1 MIEHLVVSTI
11 VLAVAMLATRAIPLT
26 ARTRHAILLCGLA
39 KFAIPT
45 AAFTYF
51 GVETIAVMPAAPRVF
66 DGTGGAPVPQ
76 QASIDWLLITWA
88 AVATLIFARWLLLRA
103 RTVTAALRSTTPA
116 SHRELDALAE
126 TRRVLGMRTAVDVV
140 RSPVC
145 EAPAVLRVV
154 RPVVILPA
162 RGCDDLTDDELHAL
176 LLHEL
181 AHVARRDNLVT
192 MFTALAAAL
201 LWFHPLVWLA
211 LRRLDVT
218 REQACDE
225 RVAEAMNHS
234 ETYLDALTK
243 VCRAAVAPRT
253 AGASCMAGANIKER
267 MEHLMRYE
275 GLRKR
280 AWSHRGMLALSLTL
294 VVAAAAFAA
303 KPAAKEQLYSLRFN
317 VVPEEQRVVF
327 DLSLVD
333 NATGEAFAAT
343 RLSAQYG
350 QWATSTTERNGATI
364 DLRMHM
370 RANRPAELFMVVS
383 KDGREVQN
391 SLYTWQQQV
400 TPDTSQL
407 LDKVQDAQY
416 TGEPITVNLVNADL
430 ADVMETLGQITG
442 LEIVIAPGISEKVTI
457 NVTKVPWDKVLDIIV
472 QQTGTKMKIEGKTIH
487 ISK

>member
-11 VLAVAMLATRAIPLT
+11 VLAVAMLATRALPLT
-26 ARTRHAILLCGLA
+26 ARTRHALLLCGLA

-51 GVETIAVMPAAPRVF
+51 GVETIAVMPVAPRVF
-66 DGTGGAPVPQ
+66 DGTGGAPAPQ
-76 QASIDWLLITWA
+76 EASINWLLVVWA
-88 AVATLIFARWLLLRA
+88 AVATLIFARWLLLRS
-103 RTVTAALRSTTPA
+103 RTVSAALSSTTPA

-126 TRRVLGMRTAVDVV
+126 TRRVLGMRTAIDIV

-192 MFTALAAAL
+192 MFTAVAAAL

-225 RVAEAMNHS
+225 RVAEGMS
-234 ETYLDALTK
+234 GTETYLDALTK
-243 VCRAAVAPRT
+243 VCRAAIAPRT
-253 AGASCMAGANIKER
+253 AGASCMAGANVKER

-275 GLRKR
+275 GLRRR
-280 AWSHRGMLALSLTL
+280 AWSHRGMLALALTL
-294 VVAAAAFAA
+294 VVAAAGFAA
-303 KPAAKEQLYSLRFN
+303 KPAATEQLYSLRFN
-317 VVPEEQRVVF
+317 VTPAEQTVVF

-333 NATGEAFAAT
+333 NATGEAFAPA
-343 RLSAQYG
+343 RLTAQYG
-350 QWATSTTERNGATI
+350 QWATSTTDRNGATI
-364 DLRMHM
+364 DLRMRM
-370 RANRPAELFMVVS
+370 RVGRPAELFMVVR
-383 KDGREVQN
+383 KDGKEVQN

-400 TPDTSQL
+400 TDHPS
-407 LDKVQDAQY
+407 
-416 TGEPITVNLVNADL
+416 NLVTKMRDARYNGAPISMDLREADL
-430 ADVMETLGQITG
+430 ADVMKTFSKITG
-442 LEIVIAPGISEKVTI
+442 LEIAMEPGITGKVTI
-457 NVTKVPWDKVLDIIV
+457 HLTDVPWDQALEMIV
-472 QQTGTKMKIEGKTIH
+472 EQNKLRMKIEGKTIH
-487 ISK
+487 ITK